1 MPLPATHVGNEHLK
15 TYSPSGDITETSL
28 AVKLERLANVG
39 CKALTATEPLIPYHQ
54 IKHRLRDYFRNAKEG
69 AKFAYHENS
78 KEAPNPGLHLWGHG
92 MVGFPLPEGDIER
105 VKAASA
111 SMMVAAIDAE
121 DIDMETMNSWQI
133 PQGLWETRN
142 PYWEVFLKSMLEK
155 INCALEIKEFKRG
168 IRHIKSSLILY
179 EPGSIV
185 ETNDTP
191 TLSPSAFG
199 IFEAALP
206 SQHGDIWFNFQY
218 GGRENNFCGRPE
230 SEYDCS
236 CLAWFPGVS
245 MTSTRLCS
253 GYRLVL
259 RYTLEHAVLKPIY
272 ITPMRTD
279 GTSELNSMLSS

>member
-1 MPLPATHVGNEHLK
+1 MVAVRKESSQTPQEAAVIQPGQKAINCEATSVKAAGSASADSTKIRIAEIQKTDSTAMPLPATHVGNEHLK

-206 SQHGDIWFNFQY
+206 DRKS
-218 GGRENNFCGRPE
+218 
-230 SEYDCS
+230 
-236 CLAWFPGVS
+236 V
-245 MTSTRLCS
+245 
-253 GYRLVL
+253 V
-259 RYTLEHAVLKPIY
+259 
-272 ITPMRTD
+272 
-279 GTSELNSMLSS
+279 